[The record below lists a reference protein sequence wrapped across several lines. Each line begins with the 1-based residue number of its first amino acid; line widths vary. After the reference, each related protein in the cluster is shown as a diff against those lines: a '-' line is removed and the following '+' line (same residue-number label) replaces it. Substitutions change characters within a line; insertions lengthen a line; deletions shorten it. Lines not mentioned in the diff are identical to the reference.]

1 MCLLSRLIR
10 LASCSL
16 AACAMAQPCHAEAG
30 LPAAPTVVPAAQA
43 RHAAQATLL
52 AATRAGTRIVAVG
65 DHGTIL
71 LSDDGGRSH
80 RQAKSVPI
88 DATLTSVSFVTA
100 TLGWAA
106 GHWGAVLRTDDGGET
121 WTRQR
126 LDTSQDRPLF
136 ALHFFDANHGVAVG
150 LWSLVLVT
158 NDGGQN
164 WKSVE
169 LAPPEGA
176 KKADLN
182 LLGLFADGAGRL
194 FAAGEKGMV
203 LRSDDRGRHWT
214 YLPTGYKGSF
224 WTGLVAPDGALLVAG
239 LRGSLYRGTDD
250 GKVWTRIDTRSKSS
264 ITALAQAGS
273 DILGVGLDGLVLR
286 SADGGTSFKS
296 QVREDRASLTTVAVN
311 AAGRPVLYSR
321 QGVLAAD
328 GNGP

>member
-1 MCLLSRLIR
+1 MPLLTRLIR

-16 AACAMAQPCHAEAG
+16 AACALAQPCHAEAG
-30 LPAAPTVVPAAQA
+30 LPPTPTVVPAAQT
-43 RHAAQATLL
+43 RHAAHATLL
-52 AATRAGTRIVAVG
+52 AATRAGARIVAVG
-65 DHGTIL
+65 DHGIIL

-136 ALHFFDANHGVAVG
+136 ALHFFDAKHGVAVG

-158 NDGGQN
+158 DDGGQT
-164 WKSVE
+164 WKTVE

-194 FAAGEKGMV
+194 FAAGERGMV
-203 LRSDDRGRHWT
+203 LRSDDRGHHWT

-264 ITALAQAGS
+264 ITALTQAGS

-296 QVREDRASLTTVAVN
+296 EVREDRASLTTVAVN

-321 QGVLAAD
+321 QGVLAPD